1 MPMCGCPPTRKPR
14 HLPFSPK
21 FRTAVA
27 EARMPSLCS
36 IEAVT
41 TSLEPARLPSS
52 STQIFGTMKRESP
65 FVP

>member
-1 MPMCGCPPTRKPR
+1 
-14 HLPFSPK
+14 
-21 FRTAVA
+21 
-27 EARMPSLCS
+27 MPSLCS